1 MMTNRVIDIMCMVE
15 CMKMKCVIVVEVRLV
30 DEEYYEESESVI
42 VWMWLFVEK
51 EDVVLENGNE
61 VDSVQLNEWKIMIRE
76 WNKDNIVWIVR
87 ISCSLVGNHCFFTS
101 SIDHFLLM
109 IWMIIMIITTTVMI
123 TQMMK
128 NSTTIHIQLS
138 THNAVIQLWWIETQ
152 TK

>member
-1 MMTNRVIDIMCMVE
+1 MYVIELISMVE
-15 CMKMKCVIVVEVRLV
+15 YMRVQCMIIIEVRLV

-61 VDSVQLNEWKIMIRE
+61 VDSVQLNEWKRMIRE

-109 IWMIIMIITTTVMI
+109 IWMIIIIITTKVMI

-128 NSTTIHIQLS
+128 NSTTIHIQPS
-138 THNAVIQLWWIETQ
+138 IH
-152 TK
+152 KYSCM

>member
-61 VDSVQLNEWKIMIRE
+61 VDSVQLNEWKRMIRE

-123 TQMMK
+123 TQMIK
-128 NSTTIHIQLS
+128 NSTTIHIQPS
-138 THNAVIQLWWIETQ
+138 IH
-152 TK
+152 KYSCM

>member
-1 MMTNRVIDIMCMVE
+1 MMTSRVIDIMCMVE

-51 EDVVLENGNE
+51 EDVVLENGNK
-61 VDSVQLNEWKIMIRE
+61 VDSVQLNEWKRMIRE
-76 WNKDNIVWIVR
+76 WNKDNIAWIVS

-109 IWMIIMIITTTVMI
+109 IWMIIMIITTKVMI

-128 NSTTIHIQLS
+128 NGATIHIQPS
-138 THNAVIQLWWIETQ
+138 TH
-152 TK
+152 KYSCM

>member
-61 VDSVQLNEWKIMIRE
+61 VDSVQLNEWKRMIRE

-87 ISCSLVGNHCFFTS
+87 ISCSLVENHCFLHFIS
-101 SIDHFLLM
+101 WSIPLDDLNDNHHYY
-109 IWMIIMIITTTVMI
+109 
-123 TQMMK
+123 
-128 NSTTIHIQLS
+128 N
-138 THNAVIQLWWIETQ
+138 
-152 TK
+152 